1 MDTLLFFF
9 YGLAY
14 IGLFSWGLFLAKNN
28 HWLTSANAFLF
39 VIAALIYDNGV
50 VAFGRYI
57 GEGEVLERLN
67 YARSWLHALFTPLL
81 VLFAWNTLKRAEIRW
96 ALKKWVKYGTYL
108 FVLGLILLE
117 VMTSIVG
124 LRLEAKWEHGV
135 LSYQSVKEQEGA
147 PWMVIIIT
155 AILLLASIIIWR
167 KLSWPWFFIG
177 TSLMTIG
184 SLLMIWIERAVVI
197 NASELILMTTLVMTK
212 RFQDNLKT

>member
-1 MDTLLFFF
+1 M
-9 YGLAY
+9 
-14 IGLFSWGLFLAKNN
+14 
-28 HWLTSANAFLF
+28 
-39 VIAALIYDNGV
+39 IAALIYDNGV
-50 VAFGRYI
+50 VAFGRYM

-81 VLFAWNTLKRAEIRW
+81 VLFAWNTLKRAGIRW
-96 ALKKWVKYGTYL
+96 AMKRWVKYGTYL

-117 VMTSIVG
+117 VLTSIVG

-135 LSYQSVKEQEGA
+135 LSYQSMKEQEGA

-177 TSLMTIG
+177 TILMTIG
-184 SLLMIWIERAVVI
+184 SLLMIWIERAVMI
-197 NASELILMTTLVMTK
+197 NAFELILMTTLVITK
-212 RFQDNLKT
+212 HYQDNLKT